1 MSENSDELNIMRTR
15 AGSKM
20 IDESIIIEEVKTIK
34 ERKASGII
42 NFVVCVCEVGS

>member
-1 MSENSDELNIMRTR
+1 MSESSDELNKMRTR

-34 ERKASGII
+34 ERKASGI
-42 NFVVCVCEVGS
+42 NLVVCVCEVGS